1 MKKEVVYLD
10 TNIFIEFFLKRSCY
24 SKLQK
29 FFEGSKDLEVDF
41 VTSGWTLTEIVKVLS
56 NEHKVSSSK
65 IASFVQKLQREK
77 RLFDRKF
84 SFINISKKKDYDF
97 NEFFFHLQETVL
109 KYRGGIPDAI
119 HSLIMENN
127 GLKKI
132 LTTDRG
138 FEGTRGIISL
148 NPLDWPAL

>member
-1 MKKEVVYLD
+1 MKKDIVYLD
-10 TNIFIEFFLKRSCY
+10 TNIFIEFLLKRSCY

-29 FFEGSKDLEVDF
+29 FFNGSKDLEIEF

-56 NEHKVSSSK
+56 NEYKISSSR
-65 IASFVQKLQREK
+65 IATFIQKLQREQ
-77 RLFDRKF
+77 RIFDCKF
-84 SFINISKKKDYDF
+84 SFIDVSKKKDYDF
-97 NEFFFHLQETVL
+97 DEFFFHLQKTVL

-127 GLKKI
+127 ELKKI

-148 NPLDWPAL
+148 NPLDWPSP